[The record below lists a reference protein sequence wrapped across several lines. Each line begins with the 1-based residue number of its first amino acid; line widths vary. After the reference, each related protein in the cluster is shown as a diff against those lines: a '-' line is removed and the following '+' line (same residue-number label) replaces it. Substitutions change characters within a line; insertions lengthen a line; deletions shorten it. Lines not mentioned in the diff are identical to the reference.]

1 MKNFLRN
8 LMGFNHLQEAN
19 NILSNKI
26 ADLQRELD
34 GLEESVKDDLLSDLD
49 YELER
54 KVEQQVE
61 TEIDDRLDNYDLDDM
76 KDKIEILLQDSS
88 NFDHQISVLIE
99 RIDALADKL
108 DTLSILDRL
117 SALEEKLND

>member
-34 GLEESVKDDLLSDLD
+34 GLEESVKDELLSDLD
-49 YELER
+49 YELDR
-54 KVEQQVE
+54 KVE
-61 TEIDDRLDNYDLDDM
+61 TEVDDRMYNYSLDDM
-76 KDKIEILLQDSS
+76 KDKIEMLGEESS
-88 NFDHQISVLIE
+88 GFDNRIVGCQE
-99 RIDALADKL
+99 RLEALSDKI
-108 DTLSILDRL
+108 DTLGIFDRI